1 VPSPPRGADPSGR
14 DAGWF
19 APVPAYRLASFR
31 IALAVT
37 TVALHVPKI
46 NGFIATSAVSSFH
59 VPPAFAWL
67 PLLPPFAGAVLPPLQ
82 YAAAAGLLLGVWPR
96 VSAWLLVAVGAWVTL
111 LDPQHY
117 SHNAHFHL
125 TLLALAGC
133 SSDGLSLRRLLR
145 DDDASAR
152 CPAWPEHLVRLQV
165 AIVFFYAAL
174 DKVFS
179 PFWGAT
185 GPVFSG
191 LRMADH
197 GFGLG
202 MLQSLNRR
210 VLGAIPGVL
219 SVATILTEFFLAAV
233 ALVPRL
239 WPVGLLVGLGFVV
252 SIEFLLAPGLFAWD
266 LLVAGLVF
274 LPAGDRGWTVM
285 YSPSCADCRRNR
297 AILSLLD
304 WLRRL
309 RWVAIATPAQREAA
323 ASFAEASGMPRIH
336 LRSPRDRAFRGLG
349 ALRALPLVLAP
360 PVVVLLVVAR
370 FGGGF
375 LAARGYGPWDDL
387 PFLLLGAYLASWLAE
402 IGRGWIGARGVSVAR
417 GCAHD
422 SGSADYS

>member
-1 VPSPPRGADPSGR
+1 VPSPLLRADPSDR

-19 APVPAYRLASFR
+19 APVPAYRLAAFR
-31 IALAVT
+31 VALAVT
-37 TVALHVPKI
+37 TFALHVPKV
-46 NGFIATSAVSSFH
+46 NAFISASVASTFH
-59 VPPAFAWL
+59 VPPAFGWL
-67 PLLPPFAGAVLPPLQ
+67 PPLPLAAGTLFPPLQ

-96 VSAWLLVAVGAWVTL
+96 VCAWLLVAVGAWVTL

-133 SSDGLSLRRLLR
+133 STDGLSLRELLR
-145 DDDASAR
+145 EDDAAAR
-152 CPAWPEHLVRLQV
+152 CPAWPEHLVRFQV

-185 GPVFSG
+185 GTVFSG

-210 VLGAIPGVL
+210 VLRAIPGAL

-239 WPVGLLVGLGFVV
+239 QPLGLVVGLGFVV
-252 SIEFLLAPGLFAWD
+252 WIEFLLAPGLFAWD

-274 LPAGDRGWTVM
+274 LPAGDRGWRVV
-285 YSPSCADCRRNR
+285 YSPGCAACRRNR
-297 AILSLLD
+297 AILSRLD

-309 RWVAIATPAQREAA
+309 RWVAAATPAKEEATPP
-323 ASFAEASGMPRIH
+323 FAETNAMPLIH
-336 LRSPRDRAFRGLG
+336 LRSPRDRAFCGLA
-349 ALRALPLVLAP
+349 ALRALVLVLAP
-360 PVVVLLVVAR
+360 PVVVVLVVAR

-387 PFLLLGAYLASWLAE
+387 PFLLLGAYLASWLPE
-402 IGRGWIGARGVSVAR
+402 VVRGWIGARGVSIAR
-417 GCAHD
+417 GCAH
-422 SGSADYS
+422 GGNADYS